1 MPTSAFSNVFIK
13 DSLIDSTF
21 LKFLWRFIF
30 RFTDCGSA
38 IACFA
43 IMCIYITNVAPLL
56 KLASI
61 SNRTFNI
68 FASPAGN

>member
-1 MPTSAFSNVFIK
+1 MDMPTSAFSNIFIK

-30 RFTDCGSA
+30 RFTDCESA

-43 IMCIYITNVAPLL
+43 IMYIYNQ
-56 KLASI
+56 
-61 SNRTFNI
+61 
-68 FASPAGN
+68 

>member
-1 MPTSAFSNVFIK
+1 MTQCIDFQSRSSSLDMPTSAFSNIFIK

-30 RFTDCGSA
+30 RFTDRESA

-43 IMCIYITNVAPLL
+43 IMYIYNQ
-56 KLASI
+56 
-61 SNRTFNI
+61 
-68 FASPAGN
+68 